1 MTSTYFLAEF
11 PKNVLYTLAFYK
23 VSLSS
28 KTKEVKLNP
37 AKMYRLTTHFV
48 YLEPDLKYLWVMNPA
63 SNFDVGNVQFWCWK
77 WISVLTM
84 NVLWHANLC
93 SGLRVIHSPQFI
105 KKEFAFP
112 CILPRKRHQRDS
124 NPPLSD
130 RRSMLCRWATEP
142 IDGM

>member
-1 MTSTYFLAEF
+1 MTSTYFLAKF

-63 SNFDVGNVQFWCWK
+63 SNFDVGNVQF
-77 WISVLTM
+77 
-84 NVLWHANLC
+84 
-93 SGLRVIHSPQFI
+93 
-105 KKEFAFP
+105 
-112 CILPRKRHQRDS
+112 
-124 NPPLSD
+124 
-130 RRSMLCRWATEP
+130 
-142 IDGM
+142 